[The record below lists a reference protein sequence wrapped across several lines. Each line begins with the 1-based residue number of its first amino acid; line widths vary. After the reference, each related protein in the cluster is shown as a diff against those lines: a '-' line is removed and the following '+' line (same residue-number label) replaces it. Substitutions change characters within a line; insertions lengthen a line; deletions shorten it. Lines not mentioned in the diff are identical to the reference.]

1 MLHSAWEGYAHS
13 VSPRERPLY
22 PSNGLQH
29 GNGLIAYA
37 STDGFTFTLR
47 PVALGVPADAC

>member
-1 MLHSAWEGYAHS
+1 VLHSAWEGYAHS